1 MADPTSPEYKKAFL
15 TYLEEFITESK
26 LKKFDRIARNRTRY
40 VTIVLEDIYQ
50 AHNASAVVRSCEC
63 FGIQDVYFIENQY
76 EYQISPDVAMG
87 APKWLNITHFKE
99 PEVDNTTACI
109 LDLKAKGYKIY
120 ATTPHTEDCL
130 INDLP
135 MEEKTALMFGTEL
148 DGLSKT
154 ALALCD
160 GFVRI
165 PMYGFTESYN
175 ISVSAALCMYSVR
188 ESLRSKN
195 RAWQFS
201 EEEIIDLKLEWTKR
215 TIKTPDLHEERF
227 AKTYIQHLHDQIKS

>member
-1 MADPTSPEYKKAFL
+1 MINLSSPAYKKAFL
-15 TYLEEFITESK
+15 AYLEDFITESK

-40 VTIVLEDIYQ
+40 VTVVLEDIYQ

-76 EYQISPDVAMG
+76 EYNISPDVAMG
-87 APKWLNITHFKE
+87 STKWLNINRYNE
-99 PEVDNTTACI
+99 PEADNTTACI

-120 ATTPHTEDCL
+120 ATTPYTDNCL
-130 INDLP
+130 IHDLP
-135 MEEKTALMFGTEL
+135 LDGKTALLFGTEL
-148 DGLSKT
+148 DGLSQT
-154 ALALCD
+154 ALNLSD

-175 ISVSAALCMYSVR
+175 ISVSAALCMFSIR
-188 ESLRSKN
+188 ETLKSKN

-201 EEEIIDLKLEWTKR
+201 EEEITDLKLEWAQK
-215 TIKTPDLHEERF
+215 TIKTPELHEERF
-227 AKTYIQHLHDQIKS
+227 RKIFNENVEVK

>member
-1 MADPTSPEYKKAFL
+1 MNQLTSPEYKRAFL

-26 LKKFDRIARNRTRY
+26 LEKFDRIARSRTRY
-40 VTIVLEDIYQ
+40 VTVVLEDIYQ

-87 APKWLNITHFKE
+87 APKWLNISHYKE
-99 PEVDNTTACI
+99 PGVDNTTACI

-130 INDLP
+130 IHDLP
-135 MEEKTALMFGTEL
+135 LAEKTALLFGTEL
-148 DGLSKT
+148 DGLSQT
-154 ALALCD
+154 ALSMCD

-175 ISVSAALCMYSVR
+175 ISVSAALCMFSVR
-188 ESLRSKN
+188 ETLKSRN
-195 RAWQFS
+195 RPWQFS
-201 EEEIIDLKLEWTKR
+201 EEEITDLKIEWARK
-215 TIKTPDLHEERF
+215 TIKTPELHEQRF
-227 AKTYIQHLHDQIKS
+227 AKSYLQSPPDLITL